1 MGRERDD
8 ELYWR
13 IRDYI
18 YDNGAS
24 PALVIAR
31 ALGVDVTEVI
41 RVTGSRFSLAE
52 SSDRRE
58 ARAPVARR
66 HR

>member
-1 MGRERDD
+1 MGSERDD

-24 PALVIAR
+24 PAMVIAR
-31 ALGVDVTEVI
+31 ALGVDVAEVI
-41 RVTGSRFSLAE
+41 RVTGRRFSLADP
-52 SSDRRE
+52 SDPRE
-58 ARAPVARR
+58 ARAPVAGRPR
-66 HR
+66 